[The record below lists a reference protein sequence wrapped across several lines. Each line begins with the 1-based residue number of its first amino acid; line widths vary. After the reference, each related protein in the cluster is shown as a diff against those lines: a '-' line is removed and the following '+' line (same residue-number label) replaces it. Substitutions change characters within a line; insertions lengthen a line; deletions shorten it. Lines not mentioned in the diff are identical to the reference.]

1 MKYAIRLEDVTKRN
15 EGITIVDQMN
25 LTIEE
30 GAVIGII
37 GSTYDKAS
45 TFMQLL
51 TGEIT
56 PCEGKIY
63 YGEEHLGLYGQV
75 PEQVGVYIS
84 DIGFIPEYTG
94 FRNLKYIAGMNGKI
108 EEEEICKAMNFVGI
122 SPTNIRK
129 LSRYS
134 LRMRQK
140 LCIAQAIMEGQNILI
155 LDAGLFTMKNKENH
169 LEVRKILVKLKK
181 QGFTIVLASEREE
194 YIDRICDRCV
204 YID

>member
-134 LRMRQK
+134 PRMRQK